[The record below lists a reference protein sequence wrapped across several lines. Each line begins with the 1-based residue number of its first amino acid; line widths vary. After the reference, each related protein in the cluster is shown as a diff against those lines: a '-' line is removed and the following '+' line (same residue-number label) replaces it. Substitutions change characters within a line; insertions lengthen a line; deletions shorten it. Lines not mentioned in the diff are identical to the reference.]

1 MTKSESCQGLKK
13 CLEQRCLQNRSH
25 TFYIFLFLTRNEN
38 FAFLS
43 VTFGIKGT
51 LLCLYYVF
59 VDLAVVEDAETGHY
73 KGGGEEMR
81 GTAMWI
87 RRAQAVGMALDRGY
101 LHRWRPRGRRGTSIQ
116 VVGGE
121 S

>member
-1 MTKSESCQGLKK
+1 MTKSESCHGLKK
-13 CLEQRCLQNRSH
+13 CLQQRCLQNRSH
-25 TFYIFLFLTRNEN
+25 TFCIFLFLARSEN

-43 VTFGIKGT
+43 VAFGIKHT
-51 LLCLYYVF
+51 LLCLYY
-59 VDLAVVEDAETGHY
+59 VDLAVVEDAEPGY
-73 KGGGEEMR
+73 YRGGGEEIR
-81 GTAMWI
+81 GTAMQI
-87 RRAQAVGMALDRGY
+87 RSAQAVGMALDRGC